1 MPAAQAALGLLAF
14 PLLAWLLGRD
24 RRRVRPLRLLLG
36 VAVQLVLGLV
46 LLRAPG
52 VTEALLWLNQ
62 GVLLLEEATGEG
74 ARFMFGYLSGGEL
87 PFEERSPGGAFIV
100 AFRVLPLVLV
110 VSALSAVLNHLGVI
124 PRLVR
129 LLALAVQRLFRTSGP
144 LAFGAAAS
152 VFFGIIE
159 GPVLVRPWLA
169 RMAPA
174 ELFALMVCGMS
185 TVAGTVM
192 VLYASIVEPVLPGAL
207 GQILVASLLSVPAAL
222 TISHAMLP
230 GDEAAGPV
238 PTPER
243 PDPGVVDALMRGTT
257 EGTRMVIDIAATII
271 VLFAMVH
278 LVNRGLALLPG
289 EVPWTLQGLVGQVF
303 RPLLWLA
310 GLSWAETAAAAELM
324 GTKTVLNEFVAYMDL
339 AGGAAEGL
347 SARSRRVLVTA
358 LCGFANLGSLGILVG
373 GLGSVV
379 PERRAELAGL
389 AGRAVVAGS
398 LATLLTGA
406 VVALVAPS

>member
-1 MPAAQAALGLLAF
+1 MPAAQAALGLVVF
-14 PLLAWLLGRD
+14 PLLAWALGRD
-24 RRRVRPLRLLLG
+24 RRGVRPLRLLVG
-36 VAVQLVLGLV
+36 VGVQLVLGLV

-52 VTEALLWLNQ
+52 VAEALLWLNE
-62 GVLLLEEATGEG
+62 GVLLLEAATGEG
-74 ARFMFGYLSGGEL
+74 ARFMFGYLAGGEL

-110 VSALSAVLNHLGVI
+110 VSALSAVLNHVGLI
-124 PRLVR
+124 PAVVR
-129 LLALAVQRLFRTSGP
+129 LLARGVQRLFRTSGP
-144 LAFGAAAS
+144 LAFGAASS

-159 GPVLVRPWLA
+159 GPLLVRPWLA

-222 TISHAMLP
+222 TMSHAMLP
-230 GDEAAGPV
+230 AHDADGEI

-243 PDPGVVDALMRGTT
+243 QDPGVVDALMRGTS
-257 EGTRMVIDIAATII
+257 EGTRMVIDIAATIV
-271 VLFAMVH
+271 VLFA
-278 LVNRGLALLPG
+278 LVYLGNRVLALLPG
-289 EVPWTLQGLVGQVF
+289 ASPWTLQRLVGLVFQ
-303 RPLLWLA
+303 PLVWLA
-310 GLSWAETAAAAELM
+310 GVPWSETATAAELM

-339 AGGAAEGL
+339 AGGAGEAL
-347 SARSRRVLVTA
+347 SPRTRRIVVTA
-358 LCGFANLGSLGILVG
+358 LCGFANLGSLGIVVG

-379 PERRAELAGL
+379 PERRGELAGL

-398 LATLLTGA
+398 LATLLTAA
-406 VVALVAPS
+406 VVALVAPA

>member
-1 MPAAQAALGLLAF
+1 MPAAQAALGLLVF
-14 PLLAWLLGRD
+14 PLLAWSLGRD

-36 VAVQLVLGLV
+36 VAVQLLLGV
-46 LLRAPG
+46 ILLRAPG
-52 VTEALLWLNQ
+52 ITEALLWLNE
-62 GVLLLEEATGEG
+62 GVLLLEAATGEG
-74 ARFMFGYLSGGEL
+74 ARFMFGYLAGGDL

-110 VSALSAVLNHLGVI
+110 VSAISAVLNHLGII
-124 PRLVR
+124 PLFVR
-129 LLALAVQRLFRTSGP
+129 LLAFIVQRVFRTSGP

-159 GPVLVRPWLA
+159 GPVLVRPWLQ
-169 RMAPA
+169 RMTAA

-222 TISHAMLP
+222 TMAHAMLP
-230 GDEAAGPV
+230 ADDTASSIPS
-238 PTPER
+238 PKR
-243 PDPGVVDALMRGTT
+243 QDPGVVDALMRGTS
-257 EGTRMVIDIAATII
+257 EGTRMVVDIASTIV
-271 VLFAMVH
+271 VLFALVY
-278 LVNRGLALLPG
+278 LVNRGLAFLPG
-289 EVPWTLQGLVGQVF
+289 DTPWTLQGLVGWVF

-339 AGGAAEGL
+339 AGGAGDSL
-347 SARSRRVLVTA
+347 SPRSRRVVVTA

-373 GLGSVV
+373 GLGSVI

>member
-1 MPAAQAALGLLAF
+1 VPAAQAALGLLAF

-36 VAVQLVLGLV
+36 VAVQIALGVV

-52 VTEALLWLNQ
+52 VAEALLWLNE
-62 GVLLLEEATGEG
+62 GVLLLEAATGEG
-74 ARFMFGYLSGGEL
+74 ARFMFGYLAGGDM

-110 VSALSAVLNHLGVI
+110 VSALSAVLNHIGLI
-124 PRLVR
+124 PLVVR
-129 LLALAVQRLFRTSGP
+129 LLARGVQRLFRTSGP

-230 GDEAAGPV
+230 ADDAAGEIPA
-238 PTPER
+238 PER
-243 PDPGVVDALMRGTT
+243 QDPGVVDALMRGTS
-257 EGTRMVIDIAATII
+257 EGTRMVIDIAATIV

-289 EVPWTLQGLVGQVF
+289 EGPWTLQALVGQVF

-310 GLSWAETAAAAELM
+310 GLSWTETASAAELM

-347 SARSRRVLVTA
+347 SERSRRILVTA

-406 VVALVAPS
+406 VVGLVAPS